1 MPQTLNEIADRLVAS
16 GLLTVGEVATLL
28 GGVPGDRPQTAE
40 EFVQT
45 LMTRGALTGY
55 QAECILNGRI
65 DHLVLG
71 NYVVLEKLGQGG
83 MGLVLKARHRRMD
96 RIVALKVLSPDA
108 IRTPTMVERFQ
119 REVRA
124 AAKLSHPNIVTA
136 FDADEHHGTHFLV
149 MEFVEGR
156 DLSSIVKTH
165 GPLSISSAVNCVLQA
180 ATGLEY
186 AHQQGVVHRDIKPGN
201 LILAEG
207 QWRRS
212 ETNHDIESDRPSSL
226 SPRPSALIKVLDMG
240 LARIESASGA
250 AVDRELTT
258 TGSVLG
264 TIDYMAPEQA
274 LDTKLADAR
283 SDIYSLGCSL
293 FYLLTGHTMYSGD
306 TVMRRLLAHR
316 ESPIPDLSALRP
328 DMASAV
334 QLTFSKMVAKQ
345 PSDRF
350 QTMTE
355 VIQSFVALQ
364 HGLGPASDRELL
376 ANLVGPSCSKS
387 VETST
392 SGNLAAPPLPQT
404 SSLAEMVLLKTES
417 TTQRTQHASDRSW
430 SRWMMGG
437 GALAFVLIVAWIWQT
452 RNDAAT
458 NPALEQKVPVAAAPI
473 PKQPETLIK
482 RRPETAI
489 APFTSERAKALQ
501 IAWADF
507 LDTKIEWTNSTE
519 MKLVLVPPGV
529 FLMGSTPAQ
538 VLEAIQSAKT
548 SGKTWGYTAI
558 SDEAPQHRVELTRPL
573 WVGETEIT
581 IGQFELFVRE
591 TNYLTD
597 GERFGGGSSV
607 LLNETD
613 PTKKS
618 ITWRSPG
625 YPISGDSAVCQVTLN
640 DAIQFCN
647 WLSTREQLQPCYGQ
661 SATGDWEPFIEADGY
676 RLPTEAEWEFACRA
690 GTTTSYHFGESS
702 KPHSEFA
709 TGRGGNVASAP
720 PNPFGLF
727 DMSGSVEEWC
737 QDWWSG
743 TYYSESPASDPT
755 GPASQTPTRGRVVRG
770 GTWTDF
776 PHMWRS
782 AYRRDSE
789 PMRRTTMIGFRVVRR
804 AIASTPAAKILN
816 SDRRVAEWA
825 LDRRGSVWL
834 DGQDREYL
842 TSADLPNRS
851 FKTTLIQFLD
861 LRAGLDDDSLKNLIG
876 LESLKRFTLFDNRR
890 VTDAGIAHLK
900 QLPNLEYLDL
910 RNTRMTDGGLKH
922 FAAMNRL
929 ETLVLEGSQFTDNGV
944 EHLDG
949 CQHLRALQLRLPQ
962 LTDQGLP
969 RIQSLSRKLRIL
981 EIGGSQVSDAGL
993 AQLAEFQSLEQ
1004 LGLNDLAISDDGLKQ
1019 LHRLKTLYVLN
1030 LSRTPISN
1038 AGLVHLRGLANL
1050 RDLVLSESQ
1059 VTQEG
1064 VADLQTALPK
1074 CVIRFYTPSGH

>member
-1 MPQTLNEIADRLVAS
+1 MPQTLNEIADRLAAS
-16 GLLTVGEVATLL
+16 GLLSVGEIATLL
-28 GGVPGDRPQTAE
+28 AGVPGGRPQTAE
-40 EFVQT
+40 EFIQT
-45 LMTRGALTGY
+45 LTNRGALTGY
-55 QAECILNGRI
+55 QAECILSGRI

-71 NYVVLEKLGQGG
+71 NYVVLDKLGQGG

-96 RIVALKVLSPDA
+96 RVVALKVLSPDS
-108 IRTPTMVERFQ
+108 IRTPTMIERFQ

-136 FDADEHHGTHFLV
+136 HDADEHHGTHFLV

-156 DLSSIVKTH
+156 DLSSIVKEH
-165 GPLSISSAVNCVLQA
+165 GPFSVPSAVDCIVQA
-180 ATGLEY
+180 AVGLEY

-207 QWRRS
+207 QTLRGER
-212 ETNHDIESDRPSSL
+212 NHNDESDRPSSL
-226 SPRPSALIKVLDMG
+226 SPRPTALIKILDMG

-250 AVDRELTT
+250 VVDRELTT

-264 TIDYMAPEQA
+264 TIDYMSPEQA

-293 FYLLTGHTMYSGD
+293 FYLLTGQTMYPGD

-316 ESPIPDLSALRP
+316 ESPIPDLSAQRP
-328 DMASAV
+328 DITSAV
-334 QLTFSKMVAKQ
+334 QIAFSKMVAKQ
-345 PSDRF
+345 PNDRF

-355 VIQSFVALQ
+355 VIQSFVDLQ
-364 HGLGPASDRELL
+364 RGLGPASDRELL
-376 ANLVGPSCSKS
+376 ASLCRPSASKS
-387 VETST
+387 AGTST
-392 SGNLAAPPLPQT
+392 SRILGVPPSAQS
-404 SSLAEMVLLKTES
+404 SSLAETVLLKTES
-417 TTQRTQHASDRSW
+417 TTQCSHHASDRSW
-430 SRWMMGG
+430 TRWIMGG
-437 GALAFVLIVAWIWQT
+437 AAVAFVLIGAWIWQT
-452 RNDAAT
+452 RSGAAT
-458 NPALEQKVPVAAAPI
+458 NPTRELSVPLETTHT
-473 PKQPETLIK
+473 PEQTQSREK
-482 RRPETAI
+482 KPPGPAI
-489 APFTSERAKALQ
+489 APFTLQQAKAHQ
-501 IAWADF
+501 VAWVDF
-507 LDTKIEWTNSTE
+507 LDTTAEWTNSTE
-519 MKLVLVPPGV
+519 MKLVLIPPGV
-529 FLMGSTPAQ
+529 FLMGSTPSQ
-538 VLEAIQSAKT
+538 VLDAIQSAKS

-558 SDEAPQHRVELTRPL
+558 SDEAPQHRVELSRPM
-573 WVGETEIT
+573 WVGATEVT
-581 IGQFELFVRE
+581 IGQFEMFVRE

-613 PTKKS
+613 PAKKS
-618 ITWRSPG
+618 INWRSPG
-625 YPISGDSAVCQVTLN
+625 YSVSNDSAVCQVTWN

-647 WLSTREQLQPCYGQ
+647 WLSTREQLQPYYGQ
-661 SATGDWEPFIEADGY
+661 TPTGDWESFIEADGY

-690 GTTTSYHFGESS
+690 GTTTSYYFGESR

-709 TGRGGNVASAP
+709 TDRGGKVASAP

-770 GTWTDF
+770 GTWSDF

-782 AYRRDSE
+782 TYRRDSE

-804 AIASTPAAKILN
+804 AIATTPIAKILDP
-816 SDRRVAEWA
+816 DRRVAEWV
-825 LDRRGSVWL
+825 LDRHGSVRL

-842 TSADLPNRS
+842 TAAELPNRS

-876 LESLKRFTLFDNRR
+876 LDSLKRLTLYDNRR
-890 VTDAGIAHLK
+890 VTDVGIAHLEE
-900 QLPNLEYLDL
+900 LPNLEYLDL
-910 RNTRMTDGGLKH
+910 RDTRMTDEGLKH

-929 ETLVLEGSQFTDNGV
+929 ESLVLEGSQFTDNGV
-944 EHLDG
+944 EHLEG
-949 CQHLRALQLRLPQ
+949 CLQLRALQLRLPQ
-962 LTDQGLP
+962 MTDQGLQK
-969 RIQSLSRKLRIL
+969 IQGLSRRLRIL
-981 EIGGSQVSDAGL
+981 QIGGSRVSDAGL
-993 AQLAEFQSLEQ
+993 AQLAELQSLEQ
-1004 LGLNDLAISDDGLKQ
+1004 LGLNNLAISDDGLKQ
-1019 LHRLKTLYVLN
+1019 LQGLKTLYVLN
-1030 LSRTPISN
+1030 LSRTPISD

-1050 RDLVLSESQ
+1050 RDLVLSESR
-1059 VTQEG
+1059 VTQAG

-1074 CVIRFYTPSGH
+1074 CVIRF